1 MQENRS
7 RNSLLHLSLGF
18 YRLLAM
24 IQKQF
29 AQVCPYAS
37 RWGYKLIVSLCAIL
51 YLMFIAE
58 FADSIVDI
66 EVYAT
71 FVELFL

>member
-1 MQENRS
+1 
-7 RNSLLHLSLGF
+7 
-18 YRLLAM
+18 M
-24 IQKQF
+24 IQKQL

-37 RWGYKLIVSLCAIL
+37 CCGYELVVSLCAIL

>member
-1 MQENRS
+1 MFY
-7 RNSLLHLSLGF
+7 LTFILH
-18 YRLLAM
+18 RLLAM
-24 IQKQF
+24 IQKQL

-37 RWGYKLIVSLCAIL
+37 RWGYELVVSLCAIL